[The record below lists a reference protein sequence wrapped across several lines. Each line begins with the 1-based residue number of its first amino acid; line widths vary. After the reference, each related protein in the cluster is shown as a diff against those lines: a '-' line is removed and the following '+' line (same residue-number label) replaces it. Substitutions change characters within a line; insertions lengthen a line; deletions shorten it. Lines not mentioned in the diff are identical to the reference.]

1 MADEKDPKNQTHPI
15 VETIDPKLHRRVL
28 AFFNAARG
36 AEELLVAPND
46 RKIANEEIAHTDLVE
61 VEPEE
66 RQVLA
71 IEDAQAIIEARDR
84 VSPVNGFAHLREL
97 VALNPGI
104 AELLPG
110 LLRLFG
116 PASHGRWD
124 LLYPIMPGGT
134 TFALEHAALMHTY
147 KVVFLADGTDTAVW
161 DPSDETTPL
170 MSRLSAAD
178 TGLAANIVCCGH
190 SFLSDG
196 QLLAVGGG
204 GLGPGAVTSIQGWK
218 FNPATET
225 WNRTAGDMSIKRW
238 YPTAVTLGDESGKKG
253 KSGRVLVA
261 SGVPGAGTPPVI
273 DIYSE
278 STDTFSPM
286 TITAGA
292 KTFSQVYPSLLLLPG
307 GQIFYTPTGFGN
319 CSTTGVAALN
329 DPSSYL
335 SFSNELEG
343 NWTDI
348 NDGMNRTKG
357 MAALL
362 LQPTYPFVQ
371 AFVAGGGPIGTSATA
386 QVANLSTL
394 APSWGALI
402 AIPDARPRV
411 NVNVVLLPDGT
422 VLVLGGLQSAPLTC
436 YRFNPGTA
444 ISPFTEMD
452 ELNKPRHYHSAALL
466 LPSGK
471 VMAAGGAAAGGCTV
485 SVENTIEVFSPPYLF
500 NADGSPATRPTI
512 TSINGIEPTTTVAPS
527 VNHGGHFNIETPD
540 AYYIA
545 KVVLVRPGAITHN
558 TDTEQRVIQCSFR
571 RGGDYTLCAQAPG
584 GPAPYAIAPRGYYML
599 FILTGDGV
607 PSEGKFIHLY

>member
-1 MADEKDPKNQTHPI
+1 MADEKDPKNQTDPI

-46 RKIANEEIAHTDLVE
+46 RQIANEELAHIDLVE

-66 RQVLA
+66 RQVLT

-84 VSPVNGFAHLREL
+84 VSPINGFAHLREL
-97 VALNPGI
+97 VALRPGI

-110 LLRLFG
+110 ILRFLG

-124 LLYPIMPGGT
+124 LLYPIAPGGT
-134 TFALEHAALMHTY
+134 PFALEHAALMHNY

-170 MSRLSAAD
+170 MSRLSSAD

-196 QLLAVGGG
+196 QLLTVGGG

-218 FNPATET
+218 FDPETEK

-261 SGVPGAGTPPVI
+261 SGVPSAGTPPLI

-278 STDTFSPM
+278 STDSFSPM

-307 GQIFYTPTGFGN
+307 GQVFYTPTGFGN

-371 AFVAGGGPIGTSATA
+371 AFVAGGGPIGTSAPA
-386 QVANLSTL
+386 QVAN
-394 APSWGALI
+394 A
-402 AIPDARPRV
+402 
-411 NVNVVLLPDGT
+411 
-422 VLVLGGLQSAPLTC
+422 
-436 YRFNPGTA
+436 
-444 ISPFTEMD
+444 
-452 ELNKPRHYHSAALL
+452 
-466 LPSGK
+466 
-471 VMAAGGAAAGGCTV
+471 
-485 SVENTIEVFSPPYLF
+485 
-500 NADGSPATRPTI
+500 
-512 TSINGIEPTTTVAPS
+512 
-527 VNHGGHFNIETPD
+527 
-540 AYYIA
+540 
-545 KVVLVRPGAITHN
+545 
-558 TDTEQRVIQCSFR
+558 
-571 RGGDYTLCAQAPG
+571 
-584 GPAPYAIAPRGYYML
+584 
-599 FILTGDGV
+599 
-607 PSEGKFIHLY
+607 